1 MAKKETK
8 QVKKEVKPAKKVVK
22 KQAEPKKPVK
32 KVEAK
37 KEAKPKKEVKKQE
50 PKKEIKKEPVQKA
63 PIQKAPKKFAN
74 NDNVKEPVVKA
85 EFEENNIK
93 KPQKKLNKK
102 ELFRMNVQNGQEH
115 STQGVFSNE
124 FNDAMDNNKSA
135 NEIKYADYR
144 TLSRARK
151 NGDVLWG
158 KVINVIPEP
167 TTGKWF
173 VEVLYNTMIVR
184 IPEDTFFEKGYFFGK
199 SYPAKSAKEQRK
211 WRKTVLNRY
220 IEAFVCFT
228 VVSTNEINI
237 KEGDFKGET
246 IYTAIGNRNAA
257 MDIFKDIYFFHRNRK
272 EQKSKPRQLNIGD
285 SVPCRVVDVTFN
297 NVTVECCGVETRISS
312 NELSDEYIADC
323 SARVH
328 VGDIKNF
335 FVKGIE
341 VKENKISLVLT
352 GRTQA
357 TPSAILTMV
366 KGGSYAGTVV
376 FYNEEKDI
384 YSVVLDNKVTA
395 SVYRNNVI
403 GFSELALGSRVSVT
417 VTEIQQSHVSGN
429 CIKIN

>member
-8 QVKKEVKPAKKVVK
+8 QVKKEVKPVKKAVK

-37 KEAKPKKEVKKQE
+37 KEAKPKKEIKKQE
-50 PKKEIKKEPVQKA
+50 PKKEVKKEPVK
-63 PIQKAPKKFAN
+63 KTPKKLAN

-85 EFEENNIK
+85 EFEEKEIK
-93 KPQKKLNKK
+93 KPQNKLNRK
-102 ELFRMNVQNGQEH
+102 ELFRMNVQKGQEH

-124 FNDAMDNNKSA
+124 FNDAMDNNKNV
-135 NEIKYADYR
+135 NEIKYEDYR
-144 TLSRARK
+144 ILTHARK

-199 SYPAKSAKEQRK
+199 SYPTKSAKEQRQ

-220 IEAFVCFT
+220 LEAFICFT
-228 VVSTNEINI
+228 VISTNEIKI
-237 KEGDFKGET
+237 KEGEFKGET

-272 EQKSKPRQLNIGD
+272 DQKSKPRQLNIGD

-297 NVTVECCGVETRISS
+297 NATVECCGVETRISS
-312 NELSDEYIADC
+312 KELCDEYVVDC
-323 SARVH
+323 STRVH

-357 TPSAILTMV
+357 TPSAIVTMV
-366 KGGSYAGTVV
+366 KGGSYLGTVV
-376 FYNEEKDI
+376 YYNEEKDI
-384 YSVVLDNKVTA
+384 YSIVLDNKVTA

-403 GFSELALGSRVSVT
+403 GFSELALGNRVSVT
-417 VTEIQQSHVSGN
+417 VTEIHEKHVSGN
-429 CIKIN
+429 CVIKG